1 MSIVIP
7 GSLGLAKNILSPKSA
22 SGFETNDVQVLNND
36 GIENF
41 IRFSKCIAD
50 PTLNGWV
57 RYQNTAQSTPVTGT
71 GGTPSSNVTFTR
83 TTTGNLDT
91 NFGSFIITK
100 AAVNMQGYGVSY
112 NITIP
117 PKYKSQQLVV
127 SFYFATSVSY
137 VSGDIAFFVY
147 DVTNSAL
154 VSPAGGLG
162 IGTSTNVG
170 TQGTFTLTGSTSY
183 RVIFHIATVNAAAY
197 TLELDNIHFGPG
209 SVTNLSATA
218 PLTYNSA
225 TTVLAIPKATTGVD
239 GYLAAADFTTFN
251 NKVATTRN
259 INTTAPITGGGD
271 LSADRT
277 IAMAASTNA
286 VDGYLTAADHTT
298 FAAKVSTTRAINTT
312 APITGGGDLSA
323 DRTIAIAASTN
334 AVDGY
339 LTATDHTT
347 FAAKQAAITVGSL
360 GAGNANGLDL
370 TTGTLTLHAGTS
382 TQPGAVTTAAQTIAG
397 AKTFNADILKP
408 AISGN
413 ASFRSLI
420 TPTGAYQ
427 SVTNLQVCTAT
438 FGDSANT
445 GFLFTITS
453 SINKDSALLFA
464 TFAGAGISAV
474 ANADSL
480 FLPTDAG
487 TGIYVTKSAAT
498 GVISFKNRTG
508 FTATIGINAINCTVT
523 GIGAWA

>member
-36 GIENF
+36 GVENF

-50 PTLNGWV
+50 PTLNGWA
-57 RYQNTAQSTPVTGT
+57 RYQNTAQATPVTGT
-71 GGTPSSNVTFTR
+71 GGTPSSNLTFTR
-83 TTTGNLDT
+83 TITGNLDR
-91 NFGSFIITK
+91 NFGSFIVTK
-100 AAVNMQGYGVSY
+100 ATFNMQGYGVSY
-112 NITIP
+112 DFTIP

-137 VSGDIAFFVY
+137 VAGDIVFFVY
-147 DVTNSAL
+147 DVTNNAL
-154 VSPAGGLG
+154 ISPAGGLG

-170 TQGTFTLTGSTSY
+170 TQGTFTLTMSTSY
-183 RVIFHIATVNAAAY
+183 RLIFHVATTNNNFY

-225 TTVLAIPKATTGVD
+225 TTVLAIPQSTTGVD
-239 GYLAAADFTTFN
+239 GYLAATDFTTFN
-251 NKVATTRN
+251 NKVATTRT
-259 INTTAPITGGGD
+259 ITTTAPITGGGD
-271 LSADRT
+271 LSANRT
-277 IAMAASTNA
+277 FAMAASSNG
-286 VDGYLTAADHTT
+286 VDGYLTGADHTT
-298 FAAKVSTTRAINTT
+298 FATKVSSTRAINTT

-323 DRTIAIAASTN
+323 DRTLAIAASTN

-339 LTATDHTT
+339 LTAADHTT
-347 FAAKQAAITVGSL
+347 FTAKQATITIGSL

-370 TTGTLTLHAGTS
+370 TTGTLTLHAGTA
-382 TQPGAVTTAAQTIAG
+382 TQPGAITIAAQTIAG
-397 AKTFNADILKP
+397 AKTFNNDILKP
-408 AISGN
+408 AISSN

-420 TPTGAYQ
+420 TPQTTFQ

-464 TFAGAGISAV
+464 TFAGGGIAGI
-474 ANADSL
+474 ANADGL

-508 FTATIGINAINCTVT
+508 ATATIGIICFNATVT